1 MARRSILLLAYLVAL
16 PVVLGCQY
24 QPMSTQTRTKAELV
38 MEFNDLLA
46 KEGRIEFRSWN
57 GKWIGTDCDTDI
69 VLRSGGIVEVV
80 EYADAIARY
89 EGKFQLDN
97 DGVVS
102 LHFEGIQTHWPV
114 LMLEKD
120 AKSLILRP
128 KDRKVESEASGRR
141 GYGYWPFRAFR

>member
-1 MARRSILLLAYLVAL
+1 MSRSSNAL
-16 PVVLGCQY
+16 PALALLVLMSFLGCQRPAMTP
-24 QPMSTQTRTKAELV
+24 QEKAEV
-38 MEFNDLLA
+38 IDQMNDLLA
-46 KEGRIEFRSWN
+46 KRGKVEFRSWN

-89 EGKFQLDN
+89 DGKFQLDN

>member
-1 MARRSILLLAYLVAL
+1 MTRQSISLLAFSVVL
-16 PVVLGCQY
+16 PVVFGCQY
-24 QPMSTQTRTKAELV
+24 PPMSTQTRTKSELV
-38 MEFNDLLA
+38 TGFNEQLA

-102 LHFEGIQTHWPV
+102 LHFEGIQTRWPV